1 MAKKLYEESKIA
13 AIAEKIRE
21 KTGTDETYTTAEMPS
36 GVEAVYEAGAASGG
50 GAKVVEEKDVNF
62 YDYDGTLLYSY
73 TVAEAQALTELPPAP
88 TPKRDFLVFQ
98 EWNWTLEQIKEI
110 NLPVNVGA
118 TYTTSDG
125 GIYAVVNISD
135 PDLMTITLN
144 FVIDGYSGLLCTL
157 DWGDGETEGIYYSN
171 GNAFSP
177 THSYKSLG
185 EYTIILRSNYRYSIG
200 RGNELPFVDKS
211 NKYVLKEIYL
221 TNAYIQHSGFKYQA
235 TLECINIS
243 KEYPNITYSTFT
255 GCNALKALIFPSTCK
270 TIAASGAEEVSS
282 LGVVSFPY
290 NMEKIDYNSAGNSCI
305 RQATIPPK
313 VTDVGFG
320 LVRSLKRVYFA
331 EGCKRLANQFA
342 DGTYALCKID
352 LPSTLTT
359 MDVAALR
366 NAKNLRTITIPV
378 NVSTIQAQ
386 VLSGCTSLQRI
397 SFLPT
402 TPPTVA
408 NANAFSGIP
417 TTCVVEVPSASLAA
431 YQAATN
437 YASISAQM
445 VGV

>member
-1 MAKKLYEESKIA
+1 MAKKLYEESRIA

-73 TVAEAQALTELPPAP
+73 TVVEAQALTELPPAP
-88 TPKRDFLVFQ
+88 TPKRDFLVFD

-118 TYTTSDG
+118 TYTTIDG
-125 GIYAVVNISD
+125 SIYAVVNISD
-135 PDLMTITLN
+135 PDLKTITLN
-144 FVIDGYSGLLCTL
+144 FGIDGTSGLLCTL
-157 DWGDGETEGIYYSN
+157 DWGDGETEELYYSN
-171 GNAFSP
+171 GNTFSH
-177 THSYKSLG
+177 THTYSSLG
-185 EYTIILRSNYRYSIG
+185 VYTIVLRSNYRYNIG
-200 RGNELPFVDKS
+200 KGNEMPFVDKS
-211 NKYVLKEIYL
+211 NKYVLKEVYL
-221 TNAYIQHSGFKYQA
+221 TNAYIQHSGLRYQA
-235 TLECINIS
+235 ALECINIS
-243 KEYPNITYSTFT
+243 KEYPNITYSTFIS
-255 GCNALKALIFPSTCK
+255 CNALKALIFPATCK
-270 TIAASGAEEVSS
+270 TIITSGVDEVSS
-282 LGVVSFPY
+282 LEVVSFPY
-290 NMEKIDYNSAGNSCI
+290 SMEQIGYNTAGQSCI
-305 RQATIPPK
+305 RQVTIPPK
-313 VTDVGFG
+313 VTKVGLG
-320 LVRSLKRVYFA
+320 NVRSLKRVFFA
-331 EGCKRLANQFA
+331 EGCKTLDAQFA
-342 DGTYALCKID
+342 DNAYALLKID

-378 NVSTIQAQ
+378 NVNSIQAQ
-386 VLSGCTSLQRI
+386 ALSGCTSLQRI
-397 SFLPT
+397 RFLPT

-417 TTCVVEVPSASLAA
+417 TSCVVEVPAASLAA